1 MVSRPDDNS
10 IQFRALQV
18 ANQHRNAYGLRYND
32 FTRYRKHC
40 GNRTHRLRS
49 SLKMTHGKGRD
60 FKKLPPITLE
70 NIKPGHLELLLFET
84 ERAWAYSQDLYTAS
98 VQNKEHETK
107 LRHTATGRF
116 RRAIHWCTQLLSH
129 CQALHAAQRISA
141 ENLLEINAYTLILSG
156 RFLRFRNEYEDA
168 LDQLCVARDILD
180 LLADCAESS
189 KDQALATLFSDEI
202 APEIRYCAHQLG
214 QKDSYDIDRI
224 VKEAAPKRRDALVD
238 GYAGLIE
245 RLRSEG
251 HGDATTQGRK
261 RLQELVW
268 EGEPIPVRNPEL
280 VGVLLRVQDAEGL
293 LKAKA
298 TTDEKEDADVE
309 AKQQGK
315 KRHHKTRKGVAAFD
329 AILAAL
335 SDAEE
340 VARKLAEAQKATG
353 GSTTSSLSSRD
364 IHFLHDYIVYN
375 LLSRRVERDLTLI
388 SALITSSQ
396 SPRKHTEKSTSK
408 KDCKAP
414 AGAGEDVDDGTPRDD
429 DRTDARVNPAI
440 VKLLNTVVQSLEHMR
455 SLSIVEEAPDLA
467 TAVEVRLAFTK
478 SRRCVYLARSYAA
491 VKQYAQALALCQRSH
506 IYIREASSTLS
517 ATSPTPHASFYPITL
532 TGVNSLEQLLLNDE
546 ERLKRDWFAYNGG
559 SPAAQRDTSKKPL
572 FFDIALNHVQLDI
585 ERLQERAGLAVSP
598 KKDEKVTQETPRAA
612 VTPVAKAK
620 MEEIERPAT
629 PEPVSS
635 RAGGG
640 LSSLLGGWWGRK

>member
-1 MVSRPDDNS
+1 MMSKPDVNS

-18 ANQHRNAYGLRYND
+18 ANQHRNAYGLRYSD

-40 GNRTHRLRS
+40 ANRTHRLRS

-60 FKKLPPITLE
+60 LKKLPPITLE

-98 VQNKEHETK
+98 IQNKEHETK
-107 LRHTATGRF
+107 LRHAATGRF
-116 RRAIHWCTQLLSH
+116 RRAIHWCTQLLSR
-129 CQALHAAQRISA
+129 CQALYAAQRISA
-141 ENLLEINAYTLILSG
+141 ENMLEINAYTLILSG

-214 QKDSYDIDRI
+214 QKDSYDIDRV
-224 VKEAAPKRRDALVD
+224 VKEVAPKRRDALVD
-238 GYAGLIE
+238 GYAGLVE
-245 RLRSEG
+245 RLRTES

-261 RLQELVW
+261 RLQQLVW

-280 VGVLLRVQDAEGL
+280 VGVLLRVQDAEGM

-298 TTDEKEDADVE
+298 STDEKQDTKAE

-315 KRHHKTRKGVAAFD
+315 KRNHKTRKGVAAFD

-353 GSTTSSLSSRD
+353 GSTTSPSSRD

-375 LLSRRVERDLTLI
+375 LLSQRVERDLTLI

-408 KDCKAP
+408 KDAKAP
-414 AGAGEDVDDGTPRDD
+414 AVAGAGGNVDDSTRHGD
-429 DRTDARVNPAI
+429 DRADARVNPAI
-440 VKLLNTVVQSLEHMR
+440 VKLLDTVVQSLEHMR

-467 TAVEVRLAFTK
+467 TAVEARLAFTK

-532 TGVNSLEQLLLNDE
+532 TEVNSLEQLLLNDE

-559 SPAAQRDTSKKPL
+559 SPVTQRDTSKKPL
-572 FFDIALNHVQLDI
+572 FFDIALNYVQLDI
-585 ERLQERAGLAVSP
+585 ERLQERAGLAVSS
-598 KKDEKVTQETPRAA
+598 KKNEKVAQVAA
-612 VTPVAKAK
+612 TPVAKAK